1 MRPVLVVPSVI
12 PKSTSLAV
20 LADNSRSMQLADE
33 GGRTRIENEKTFLS
47 DEKLTRALDA
57 RFKVNN
63 YRFSSTVDRINSPQ
77 ELTAEGTATD
87 LAASLDDAVK
97 DSSGLP
103 LSAVVVVSDGGVNS
117 PRDLRLLSEA

>member
-1 MRPVLVVPSVI
+1 
-12 PKSTSLAV
+12 
-20 LADNSRSMQLADE
+20 MQLADE
-33 GGRTRIENEKTFLS
+33 DDRTRIENEKTFLS
-47 DEKLTRALDA
+47 DQKLTRALDA

-97 DSSGLP
+97 DSRAST
-103 LSAVVVVSDGGVNS
+103 SAVVVVSDGGVNS
-117 PRDLRLLSEA
+117 PRDLEASLRNLRAEVFPYTSEWEVRIDSRMLSWFV